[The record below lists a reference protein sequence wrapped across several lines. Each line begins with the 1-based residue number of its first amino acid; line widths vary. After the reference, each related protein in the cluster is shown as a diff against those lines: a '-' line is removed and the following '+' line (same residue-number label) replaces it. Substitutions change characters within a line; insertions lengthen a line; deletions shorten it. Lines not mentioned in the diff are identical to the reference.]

1 MIKRLSLFIVSILAM
16 AVGSSAALTTT
27 NGCYNVGSRDQLLE
41 FAQVVN
47 GEHSTISKNTSACA
61 NITADITYNSNVL
74 LSNGELNKEG
84 IFLSWTPL
92 KNFAGQIHGKGN
104 FISGLYLD
112 SDRNGAGFIATVK
125 GGTSQTP
132 VLIDSLTIKDSYFA
146 ASGSV
151 GGFVGSAGG
160 AVSANG
166 ASYVCYENET
176 YLNIRNSKF
185 MGTVTYS
192 SAKTSVSNIGG
203 LVGRTCSKSV
213 VSIDLSSVYG
223 KISGNGTYYGGFI
236 GIPDGDVSIYESF
249 NAANLAGK
257 NYGGGLIGGVT
268 SDNVYNKTIAYSY
281 NAGSVSCSSSNY
293 NCGGLIG
300 FSGPNSTIISSFNV
314 GADWDLIG
322 TAGSGGLAKCYDAYT
337 IGASNSASY
346 ANLYSSFSI
355 TSNDVFDGTLL
366 NNLKNY
372 SSSSYGKGS
381 DYWVAKSGSQQ
392 PTLKN
397 NPSSLMKIGGCYA
410 VANAS
415 DLNEFAHIVNG
426 THSFI
431 FDSTACARLYD
442 DISLN
447 GNKSV
452 LDENGNLLN
461 SGSGLTQWTALE
473 NFAGT
478 IHGGGHVIKGL
489 YINKTGNTKGDGLI
503 KNVTGSVTIDS
514 LGIEDSYIKSGFR
527 VGAFVGN
534 VDATGSLTIVDSHNS
549 GYVYGSYSSND
560 GGLVG
565 LAEGPIEIRNSYNI
579 GTVVGTSYYTGG
591 ILGQSTSNVTLV
603 NCYNRGNVKIDNG
616 SFVSGLVGSISSGQ
630 GTVKNSYNSGTI
642 GGSSTCQTACI
653 ASGVETDFS
662 NVYYL
667 AASDI
672 SGEVSG
678 SSHATADE
686 FANGTV
692 ALKLRNADG
701 VWGQNVATD
710 AYPTLSGKLENFSF
724 NITLH
729 YDENSS
735 SSMTYEYGV
744 AQDLP
749 QPIKEG
755 YTFVGWYEKEDF
767 SDQGVTSVPA
777 GSLGDKV
784 FYARWGMALNSAGY
798 YEIRTAQ
805 DLYEFAEIV
814 NGTLPNR
821 SQNLSAKAKL
831 MNDIVVN
838 PNVFDENGFLIGDLS
853 SYRKWTPIGGNFSGV
868 FDGQYYTISG
878 IVFEGN
884 NGGLFGTL
892 KGAIVKNFG
901 LVDSYFSGANIGS
914 IASYASF
921 SEYSSLYVGNVYST
935 STINCTSKCGGL
947 IGSAYSYLT
956 LRYAY
961 FAGTMKLNGYD
972 TDYFDGTDDYV
983 LPITKV
989 TSTSTIVSDVY
1000 YLGEEVNDAVGTA
1013 ASAKD
1018 FANGTVAIQLNN
1030 ADGHWTQDAET
1041 DRYPVLADNL
1051 VKPAIRNIEYKV
1063 TLHVDGAADEFENVA
1078 SYRSGTGVTLPIV
1091 TYDGKPGIG
1100 WFDNPDY
1107 KGEPVTQISATDVGN
1122 KEFWTIDEFPVYT
1135 ITYDLNVGEGEEV
1148 DNSLNP
1154 TSYAINSENIT
1165 LQDVER
1171 DGYDF
1176 LGWYIAETEK
1186 DTLVVSISPLLKRNF
1201 KLVARWSLHR
1211 DADGCY
1217 EIADADDLYQFAQT
1231 VNTYSVNQ
1239 MNYDGNSDTDMG
1251 GEKDACAVLTDNIVV
1266 NETLF
1271 DENGDLVKNTSD
1283 LRKWTPLTSFKGSFD
1298 GKGYTIS
1305 GLYVNDDDSG
1315 AFIGSTGQNG
1325 SNDTRASISI
1335 KNLGIVNSYFGANVY
1350 AAVFVAV
1357 GNNGSIYFENVFTDA
1372 KVDATNIA
1380 AGFVAQAYTLI
1391 VYITNSHFDGSVKS
1405 SGAAA
1410 GFAYQL
1416 SNTLYLKNAYF
1427 AGEIN
1432 GSENY
1437 LFAGAA
1443 NRSINAANVFVYGDN
1458 LPQVLINDDA
1468 SIAPKLDNFFCLDD
1482 SEDGST
1488 VGDPCV
1494 NGFGEKTS
1502 RSDFADGTVAVKLDQ
1517 YRIDG
1522 VPSLWSQN
1530 VISGDPENFDEH
1542 PMLQFVGTPDIN
1554 IQYKVALHYEA
1565 GADFNGEILTSYK
1578 YGETTPLPVVT
1589 YNGENSIGW
1598 YDNEFFAGDP
1608 MEEIFAGSTGDVE
1621 FWTAAAIPEYKIT
1634 YDLNGGENSSE
1645 NPVAFNVKDDNFVLM
1660 PATREGREFAG
1671 WYTDKNF
1678 SLNSKVEE
1686 FDVSKYRD
1694 VTLYAL
1700 WSATTN
1706 SDGCYEIYTAAD
1718 LYYFAEIVN
1727 GKDGNDPVPTACAK
1741 FEADVT
1747 INESVLD
1754 EYGSLKNDGVGL
1766 SAWTPLRD
1774 FAGVIDGNGHT
1785 ISGLY
1790 YNNSP
1795 EKDNVGLI
1803 GSVEAGTSGSQ
1814 VVVKKLGILDSYFAG
1829 ETNVGSFVGSYNNN
1843 LVLANVYSLATVV
1856 GNDKVGGLMGARN
1869 ADAAGDNMSF
1879 GVNNYFAGYVLKD
1892 GYLALNEA
1900 YGGNVE
1906 DYGTFVLQND
1916 AIAPVFGRVER
1927 VSDEAFKSGIP
1938 AAILR
1943 QNLFVLAEN
1952 CEGDVDENVLSY
1964 VESDLWGQKE
1974 GDAFPSIINEFSV
1987 KNTIVYHYPDGTTL
2001 VAPDGSE
2008 NYVVPETYGTA
2019 ETVVLPVVDF
2029 GEGVTG
2035 HFVGWF
2041 DNEYYTGASIKEF
2054 KSFDIDQPFSCSTVE
2069 GVYKDIVNFTNREFW
2084 TKPALVLAFETN
2096 GGTAIDTVYFGINE
2110 NEGTFDLSSAST
2122 SIDCVNFAGWYLT
2135 PDFEG
2140 DEVLKIDFDAED
2152 NDVTLY
2158 AKWKLP
2164 TVANPSGAEG
2174 SCYGISTTEAL
2185 YKFAEI
2191 VNNASEDDEILDA
2204 CVSLAQDIAIPSYY
2218 KDWTPINNF
2227 KGTFYGNFYTIDG
2240 LHVNAPN
2247 QDYVGLFGSASV
2259 KIYNLGLTNVDITG
2273 RDYVGAFVGS
2283 TEETD
2288 LKGCFSTGSVN
2299 GRSSVGGLMGS
2310 VKWTTLSD
2318 SYNWSSVVGTG
2329 NNIGGL
2335 IGFLV
2340 SSSTEG
2346 VEINRVYN
2354 IGSVSGH
2361 LYVGPLFGRNE
2372 SSISNDDLSAYYLKS
2387 NIASIL
2393 GKPRTVEDFTNG
2405 QVMYE
2410 LLSTVE
2416 DDGVYWTSR
2425 KEDPRYPI
2433 LVPEKPAEDDLHF
2446 TYRIY
2451 FHDVGSSDKFYDD
2464 EGNSVNTSVDLV
2476 TDMRYI
2482 EYKYEE
2488 GASCAR
2494 LPILDRSGDE
2504 FVRWQMMNGGEKELY
2519 GCDAEDLGDWHLY
2532 PVWKSDNLDCRKIAS
2547 ADDLFNFAKIVNE
2560 EFSDNQKECAVLT
2573 NDIVISEDDN
2583 RTWDPLQEYAGY
2595 IDGQGHFISGLRVA
2609 EDVEYAGLI
2618 GSVYTYADDTVFV
2631 KNLTIKNSNF
2641 TATVYAGA
2649 VAARVSRGSLEIEN
2663 VALVDNEFKAPQ
2675 VGGYIGQ
2682 ILNGGASISEGS
2694 NESSSMLANTDANA
2708 NNFTAGGFV
2717 GGVTPGLTLT
2727 ISNSYLWNAEYDS
2740 DGKKN
2745 VAVAAFVA
2753 DNNAGAGV
2761 SIEYSYSGNFWP
2773 FVIKGEYPTSDEPS
2787 IENVFALCDG
2797 EDYCR
2802 TAEQFENGS
2811 FAVELHNTCSSL
2823 WGQNNKL
2830 NDHPVLSGRLEL
2842 SYSLTLH
2849 LIKHDIETVTEQEY
2863 VYKPNAKTPFSITF
2877 DNCVAF
2883 DGWYD
2888 NEDKEGN
2895 TVDSIPRASTGNLEY
2910 WGEVKNICLEIADKS
2925 GLQDFAQ
2932 KASTDYNGFI
2942 VHLLNDIDWG
2952 NEDGTPNDWTP
2963 IDGFTGS
2970 FDGNGHVISGLKVE
2984 NAENAGFFGEL
2995 GGDLFITNLGIENSS
3010 FEGSKTTGSFVGLGS
3025 GTLVM
3030 INSYSQATLHVSDG
3044 ASVGGLIGSLG
3055 DDAYLGVISAYYA
3068 GDFEA
3073 PEEEH
3078 SCGGI
3083 LGAADKTNVSLV
3095 LTYYKNQESCVNSEL
3110 EFGAAPG
3117 AVEEFQNSLV
3127 WSYLVDYKKES
3138 LGEEF
3143 LNMFS
3148 LRNIV
3153 VNPSIW
3159 GQKVGF
3165 DDYPTFSGKL
3175 EYKVTFKNTTEAPV
3189 SYEPGVE
3196 LTLPAN
3202 PEPLVKDGIFAG
3214 WYRNET
3220 FSGSPVVSI
3229 KSSETGEK
3237 TFYAKWNYPSH
3248 TITYMNMHEDDVN
3261 SNPQTFTKVD
3271 EFEFV
3276 PAESA
3281 GGWEFLGWSLDSP
3294 LEEDNSN
3301 IVSSLDVG
3309 TDSNVV
3315 LYANWSAKSFKVTF
3329 EADYEDGDTE
3339 EGIYEFD
3346 QPVEFPDFP
3355 KYVVGHNIFNLLEF
3369 DCWSLKGVCVD
3380 VETVK
3385 VSGAQ
3390 TFIAKYKKAE
3400 SKLFVGRHAFN
3411 PNEKETISLGEGAGS
3426 ASFDP
3431 ATNTLTL
3438 TDADISSCLEL
3449 DQNQAPCFGIYS
3461 TSDELLTVD
3470 IEGVNKVSSE
3480 GNYIF
3485 FAGDAN
3491 FKGTGSFNVYLA
3503 MFFSSL
3509 GMVEG
3514 TLTAD
3519 YLAVQET
3526 LYAQGGSLNVRN
3538 SMQVGDIS
3546 LGKKMYASLMM
3557 YDGQV
3562 PSNPQHTSE
3571 EVCLSQDEISWLD
3584 FGYAPSSGGLKTT
3597 AAAYFSEKGIFT
3609 LVDEDGT
3616 PLLDEYGYRYEEIYF
3631 VPGTTVE
3638 LPTPENKRNGIVE
3651 REFYRWVDGNG
3662 NYVAM
3667 SGKRYAGGVL
3677 YAQFYDNSP
3686 YAIVGGVD
3694 VVYDN
3699 SSDVFG
3705 DGTVSYTSRSNTL
3718 TLNNATI
3725 SAGFT
3730 LPGAGANVDDTVA
3743 AIIAKDTINI
3753 ELIGE
3758 NVIESADLTHGVLM
3772 VSSLSKMPNV
3782 RFTGSGTLTIK
3793 SASVAGIESYST
3805 TFDEGPGIDIDV
3817 QGVGV
3822 SGTKLEAFSNVVIA
3836 GSSAINV
3843 AGDTLSLSSKG
3854 ETFVYAGSDAA
3865 TAVEKTG
3872 SLKGDAYVKVV
3883 RSYEIVFVDD
3893 FEEHSV
3899 IVALGEKLTPPE
3911 APADYDDDGSHHAF
3925 RCWTADWYDCID
3937 FENYDVNASAKIF
3950 ALYDRTD
3957 YDLIVA
3963 NVPVTAENAADIPLG
3978 EGNGTASFDE
3988 TTSTLT
3994 LTDAVIG
4001 DAHNFENFGKAFIYS
4016 NLEKLN
4022 IVLVGEN
4029 RIVSPL
4035 KNRNVGIYAMNDVS
4049 FAGEGSL
4056 AIVNTNVAVDCYGLE
4071 MNGGGFDAEGRDN
4084 ALRVA
4089 SVNFAD
4095 GYSPYIVTGY
4105 SAQMAL
4111 LLSDWTDE
4119 SLSSEFYKHYVSIS
4133 RGYTISFVDEDGTPY
4148 VDDQFVKVG
4157 DMPVVPV
4164 ATKPASSEYS
4174 YTFINWTLD
4183 GVAGVVAASS
4193 DAKYVAQFE
4202 STDVMYAVA
4211 VNANGGS
4218 VEGAGYYKYGE
4229 VAEITVAAL
4238 DGYVFAGWSD
4248 DENAGATRKITVTE
4262 SVELTA
4268 NFTAQTFMLT
4278 YTLDGEQYG
4287 EIETYATGA
4296 SVAARGNPESRVGY
4310 TFSGWTG
4317 IPSTMPGK
4325 DVEVVGSYVPN
4336 DYSIFYMVNGVLF
4349 GAEESHA
4356 YGESIAMREAP
4367 VKVGYKFSGWDTTL
4381 VTMPANDVYVRGTLT
4396 KKSFTITYIVDGD
4409 TVGIDTLAYGDKVS
4423 MMKEPQN
4430 PGYAFSGWNKTILR
4444 MPAEDVIVMGTFS
4457 SSIYT
4462 VEFLSA
4468 DTVMGVVVGESGEYP
4483 YGKELQVAA
4492 TAALGYHF
4500 VKWSDENTESSRT
4513 VAVSGD
4519 TKLVAVFA
4527 ANVYAVK
4534 LNANGGKVEND
4545 ITEHVYGSGLT
4556 LPEAV
4561 RTDYSFEGWFDNKDF
4576 KGVRVNAIAARDTG
4590 AMEFF
4595 AKWTSVESS
4604 SSMDDGKSSSSVG
4617 DDDTSSSS
4625 EGKNGKSS
4633 SSVAKDDKSSS
4644 SSAKDGKSS
4653 SSEGKDDSSSGSD
4666 GKDAIFAGIGNVNF
4680 NVRVDSRMLQIEGAY
4695 VGAPVA
4701 LLDMQGRVVYSGY
4714 VQKPA
4719 FSIAVPRAGTYVV
4732 RIASQ
4737 MRTVTI
4743 R

>member
-47 GEHSTISKNTSACA
+47 GTNSSAEPRACA
-61 NITADITYNSNVL
+61 NITADITYNSDVL
-74 LSNGELNKEG
+74 LSNGELNTKSV
-84 IFLSWTPL
+84 FLSWTPL
-92 KNFAGQIHGKGN
+92 K
-104 FISGLYLD
+104 
-112 SDRNGAGFIATVK
+112 
-125 GGTSQTP
+125 
-132 VLIDSLTIKDSYFA
+132 
-146 ASGSV
+146 
-151 GGFVGSAGG
+151 
-160 AVSANG
+160 
-166 ASYVCYENET
+166 
-176 YLNIRNSKF
+176 
-185 MGTVTYS
+185 
-192 SAKTSVSNIGG
+192 
-203 LVGRTCSKSV
+203 
-213 VSIDLSSVYG
+213 
-223 KISGNGTYYGGFI
+223 
-236 GIPDGDVSIYESF
+236 
-249 NAANLAGK
+249 
-257 NYGGGLIGGVT
+257 
-268 SDNVYNKTIAYSY
+268 
-281 NAGSVSCSSSNY
+281 
-293 NCGGLIG
+293 
-300 FSGPNSTIISSFNV
+300 
-314 GADWDLIG
+314 
-322 TAGSGGLAKCYDAYT
+322 
-337 IGASNSASY
+337 
-346 ANLYSSFSI
+346 
-355 TSNDVFDGTLL
+355 
-366 NNLKNY
+366 
-372 SSSSYGKGS
+372 
-381 DYWVAKSGSQQ
+381 
-392 PTLKN
+392 
-397 NPSSLMKIGGCYA
+397 
-410 VANAS
+410 
-415 DLNEFAHIVNG
+415 
-426 THSFI
+426 
-431 FDSTACARLYD
+431 
-442 DISLN
+442 
-447 GNKSV
+447 
-452 LDENGNLLN
+452 
-461 SGSGLTQWTALE
+461 

-489 YINKTGNTKGDGLI
+489 YINSKADSVGFISNITGD
-503 KNVTGSVTIDS
+503 VTIDS
-514 LGIEDSYIKSGFR
+514 LGIEDSYISGDYYAGTF
-527 VGAFVGN
+527 VGAISSG
-534 VDATGSLTIVDSHNS
+534 ASLNIKDSHNS
-549 GYVYGSYSSND
+549 GTVYALSSDAGGFVGRVDGTLSAENCFNRGNVSAEQFYVAGFA
-560 GGLVG
+560 GH
-565 LAEGPIEIRNSYNI
+565 IENGNI
-579 GTVVGTSYYTGG
+579 
-591 ILGQSTSNVTLV
+591 TLV
-603 NCYNRGNVKIDNG
+603 NCYNTGSMQSNEDAGGLLG
-616 SFVSGLVGSISSGQ
+616 SFYGMNDIEIVNCFNVGSVKAEGLVGGLIAEIYDGPDVINIKNSFNY
-630 GTVKNSYNSGTI
+630 GTVSATKGNSYKREIVYGT
-642 GGSSTCQTACI
+642 A
-653 ASGVETDFS
+653 ASIEVS

-667 AASDI
+667 ADSDI
-672 SGEVSG
+672 SGEVSK

-692 ALKLRNADG
+692 AQNLQNAEGGNSWEWYDGDDYPKLNG
-701 VWGQNVATD
+701 NLPVFSV
-710 AYPTLSGKLENFSF
+710 TLNLNGGSL
-724 NITLH
+724 
-729 YDENSS
+729 SS
-735 SSMTYEYGV
+735 SIDSYEFGEAV
-744 AQDLP
+744 ALP
-749 QPIKEG
+749 TPTKEG
-755 YTFVGWYEKEDF
+755 RTFVGWYEKEDF
-767 SDQGVTSVPA
+767 SDQGLTSIPA
-777 GSLGDKV
+777 GSLGDRV
-784 FYARWGMALNSAGY
+784 YYARWQIVQNPTDGF

-805 DLYEFAEIV
+805 DLYEFAEIA
-814 NGTLPNR
+814 NGTHPIIKNGTHAPN
-821 SQNLSAKAKL
+821 AKL
-831 MNDIVVN
+831 MNDVVVN
-838 PNVFDENGFLIGDLS
+838 QNVIDENGSLIGDLS
-853 SYRKWTPIGGNFSGV
+853 SYRKWTPIQHFKGEFN
-868 FDGQYYTISG
+868 GQNYTISG
-878 IVFEGN
+878 IVVVDDDSKTSYN
-884 NGGLFGTL
+884 GLFGIL
-892 KGAIVKNFG
+892 DGGVQIKNFG
-901 LVDSYFSGANIGS
+901 LEDSYISVTNEKSYSGT
-914 IASYASF
+914 IAAYAGDYNWVRI
-921 SEYSSLYVGNVYST
+921 ENVYST
-935 STINCTSKCGGL
+935 STIECSSKCGGFVGL
-947 IGSAYSYLT
+947 LNGAQG
-956 LRYAY
+956 YAKNSY
-961 FAGTMKLNGYD
+961 FAGRIISNNVSSDKIYPFIGIESGSFSVENSFYLDDDGKDCEEGDKGTIVEGTVGNKASTCAFVNGIVATKLNEGYE
-972 TDYFDGTDDYV
+972 YW
-983 LPITKV
+983 
-989 TSTSTIVSDVY
+989 SQ
-1000 YLGEEVNDAVGTA
+1000 NVGVD
-1013 ASAKD
+1013 K
-1018 FANGTVAIQLNN
+1018 
-1030 ADGHWTQDAET
+1030 
-1041 DRYPVLADNL
+1041 YPVLSVDL

-1063 TLHVDGAADEFENVA
+1063 TLNAAGNPDEFENVA

-1122 KEFWTIDEFPVYT
+1122 KEFWTIDEFPVYS
-1135 ITYDLNVGEGEEV
+1135 IAYDLNVGEGEEM

-1154 TSYAINSENIT
+1154 TSYDINSENIT

-1231 VNTYSVNQ
+1231 VNTYSVDQ
-1239 MNYDGNSDTDMG
+1239 MNYDGNSHTDMG

-1271 DENGDLVKNTSD
+1271 DENGDLVENTGD
-1283 LRKWTPLTSFKGSFD
+1283 LKKWTPLTSFKGSFD

-1305 GLYVNDDDSG
+1305 GLYVDGGDSG

-1325 SNDTRASISI
+1325 PNDTRASISI
-1335 KNLGIVNSYFGANVY
+1335 KNLGIVNSYFGANKY
-1350 AAVFVAV
+1350 AAVFVAM
-1357 GNNGSIYFENVFTDA
+1357 GANGSIYFENVFTDA
-1372 KVDATNIA
+1372 KVVATNFA

-1416 SNTLYLKNAYF
+1416 INTLYLKNAYF
-1427 AGEIN
+1427 VGEIN

-1437 LFAGAA
+1437 IFAGAA
-1443 NRSINAANVFVYGDN
+1443 KRIDAANVFVYGDN

-1468 SIAPKLDNFFCLDD
+1468 LIAPKSNNLFCLDD

-1494 NGFGEKTS
+1494 NDFGVKTS
-1502 RSDFADGTVAVKLDQ
+1502 RSDFADGTVAIKFDQ
-1517 YRIDG
+1517 NRIDG

-1530 VISGDPENFDEH
+1530 VISGDPENSDEH

-1565 GADFNGEILTSYK
+1565 GAEFDGDILTFYK
-1578 YGETTPLPVVT
+1578 YGKTTTLPIAKFG
-1589 YNGENSIGW
+1589 GENSIGW
-1598 YDNEFFAGDP
+1598 YDNDFFAGSP
-1608 MEEIFAGSTGDVE
+1608 ITEISAENRGDIE
-1621 FWTAAAIPEYKIT
+1621 FWTAAVFPEYTIT
-1634 YDLNGGENSSE
+1634 YVLDGGENSSE

-1660 PATREGREFAG
+1660 PATREGREFVG
-1671 WYTDKNF
+1671 WFTDRGF
-1678 SLNSKVEE
+1678 APESKVDE

-1700 WSATTN
+1700 WSATKN

-1785 ISGLY
+1785 LSGLY
-1790 YNNSP
+1790 YNHPDEN
-1795 EKDNVGLI
+1795 NVGFI
-1803 GSVEAGTSGSQ
+1803 GSVEAGTSGSP

-1829 ETNVGSFVGSYNNN
+1829 NQYVGSFVGSYNNN

-1856 GNDKVGGLMGARN
+1856 GSDYIGGLIGARN
-1869 ADAAGDNMSF
+1869 KESAGDDMSF
-1879 GVNNYFAGYVLKD
+1879 AYNNYFAGYVLQN
-1892 GYLALNEA
+1892 GTAYSVA
-1900 YGGNVE
+1900 YGGIVFDGGTIVVE
-1906 DYGTFVLQND
+1906 EDGVSP
-1916 AIAPVFGRVER
+1916 IGRELFLPR
-1927 VSDEAFKSGIP
+1927 EYFKSGVV

-1943 QNLFVLAEN
+1943 RSVALFMEG
-1952 CEGDVDENVLSY
+1952 CEGDVDENDMPIFPDFIDI
-1964 VESDLWGQKE
+1964 ENNPWGQKE
-1974 GDAFPSIINEFSV
+1974 GDEFPSFTNEFTV
-1987 KNTIVYHYPDGTTL
+1987 KNKIKYHYPDGTTI
-2001 VAPDGSE
+2001 E
-2008 NYVVPETYGTA
+2008 KTYGSA
-2019 ETVVLPVVDF
+2019 ESVVLPVIDVDD
-2029 GEGVTG
+2029 GASG
-2035 HFVGWF
+2035 HYVGWF
-2041 DNEYYTGASIKEF
+2041 DNEFYKGDPIKEF
-2054 KSFDIDQPFSCSTVE
+2054 KAFDVNQSFTCSNVE
-2069 GVYKDIVNFTNREFW
+2069 KRFKEIMSFTDREFW
-2084 TKPALVLAFETN
+2084 TAPAFVLAFETN
-2096 GGTAIDTVYFGINE
+2096 GGTAIDTVYFGIKE
-2110 NEGTFDLSSAST
+2110 VEGMFDLESSVST
-2122 SIDCVNFAGWYLT
+2122 SIEGLDFVGWYST
-2135 PDFEG
+2135 PDFTG
-2140 DEVLKIDFDAED
+2140 EVTGINL
-2152 NDVTLY
+2152 NDQKENVTLY

-2164 TVANPSGAEG
+2164 MVNPDGQSDGE
-2174 SCYGISTTEAL
+2174 CYEVRSTEAL
-2185 YKFAEI
+2185 YFFADMA
-2191 VNNASEDDEILDA
+2191 NKASDGDGVLES
-2204 CVSLAQDIAIPSYY
+2204 CVSLTEDIEIPSDY

-2227 KGTFYGNFYTIDG
+2227 QGKVFGNFHKIDG
-2240 LHVNAPN
+2240 LHVNAPE
-2247 QDYVGLFGSASV
+2247 QDYVGLFGSLSNAEV
-2259 KIYNLGLTNVDITG
+2259 YKLGLTNVDITG

-2283 TEETD
+2283 SNSSY
-2288 LKGCFSTGSVN
+2288 LMGCYSTGSVN
-2299 GRSSVGGLMGS
+2299 GRSYVGGILGS
-2310 VKWTTLSD
+2310 FSGKPVGGEDETRLLEF
-2318 SYNWSSVVGTG
+2318 SYNWSSVTGTG
-2329 NNIGGL
+2329 NNVGGL
-2335 IGFLV
+2335 IGYLA
-2340 SSSTEG
+2340 SSGNGLISS
-2346 VEINRVYN
+2346 VYN
-2354 IGSVSGH
+2354 IGSVSGK
-2361 LYVGPLFGRNE
+2361 LFVGSLIGHRAS
-2372 SSISNDDLSAYYLKS
+2372 SSIDLYEAYYL
-2387 NIASIL
+2387 NGNVADVL
-2393 GKPRTVEDFTNG
+2393 GESTNEKDFTNG
-2405 QVMYE
+2405 KVMYK
-2410 LLSTVE
+2410 LRAGSSSE
-2416 DDGVYWTSR
+2416 DVFWTSDESN
-2425 KEDPRYPI
+2425 KYPV
-2433 LVPEKPAEDDLHF
+2433 LTSEEPTGDDF
-2446 TYRIY
+2446 KYRIY
-2451 FHDVGSSDKFYDD
+2451 FHDVVNMDESYD
-2464 EGNSVNTSVDLV
+2464 GTTGLY
-2476 TDMRYI
+2476 YI
-2482 EYKYEE
+2482 EYEYHNECLDLPTLTDDDFV
-2488 GASCAR
+2488 GWR
-2494 LPILDRSGDE
+2494 LK
-2504 FVRWQMMNGGEKELY
+2504 NGGDLFAQY
-2519 GCDAEDLGDWHLY
+2519 GCDLDNLGELHLY
-2532 PVWKSDNLDCRKIAS
+2532 PVWASDNIDCRKIAS
-2547 ADDLFNFAKIVNE
+2547 ADDLFNFADDVN
-2560 EFSDNQKECAVLT
+2560 SDGSIDKEECAVLT
-2573 NDIVISEDDN
+2573 KDIVISEDDN

-2618 GSVYTYADDTVFV
+2618 GSVYTYPNDTVFV

-2649 VAARVSRGSLEIEN
+2649 VAAWVSRGSLEIEN

-2682 ILNGGASISEGS
+2682 IFNGGASISEGS

-2727 ISNSYLWNAEYDS
+2727 ISNSYLWNAQYDS

-2761 SIEYSYSGNFWP
+2761 SIEYSYSGNYWP

-2787 IENVFALCDG
+2787 IENVFALCDNA
-2797 EDYCR
+2797 DYCR
-2802 TAEQFENGS
+2802 TGEQFENGS

-2849 LIKHDIETVTEQEY
+2849 LIKDDIETVTEQEY

-2888 NEDKEGN
+2888 NENKEGN
-2895 TVDSIPRASTGNLEY
+2895 TVDSIPKASTGNLEY
-2910 WGEVKNICLEIADKS
+2910 WGYAQNICLEIADKS

-2932 KASTDYNGFI
+2932 KASTDYKGFI
-2942 VHLLNDIDWG
+2942 VRLLNDIDWG

-2963 IDGFTGS
+2963 IEGFTGS
-2970 FDGNGHVISGLKVE
+2970 FDGNGHVISGLSVE
-2984 NAENAGFFGEL
+2984 NAENAGFFGKL
-2995 GGDLFITNLGIENSS
+2995 GGDLFLANLGIENSS
-3010 FEGSKTTGSFVGLGS
+3010 FEGSNTTGSFVGLG
-3025 GTLVM
+3025 GRGILVI

-3044 ASVGGLIGSLG
+3044 ASVGGLIGSL
-3055 DDAYLGVISAYYA
+3055 DDEASLGIISAYYA

-3073 PEEEH
+3073 SDEEH

-3083 LGAADKTNVSLV
+3083 LGAADETNVFMSLA
-3095 LTYYKNQESCVNSEL
+3095 YYKNQESCVNSEL
-3110 EFGAAPG
+3110 EFGADPR

-3127 WSYLVDYKKES
+3127 RSYLVDYKKES
-3138 LGEEF
+3138 LGKEF

-3470 IEGVNKVSSE
+3470 IEGVNKVSSL

-3514 TLTAD
+3514 TLTAGF
-3519 YLAVQET
+3519 LAVQET

-3557 YDGQV
+3557 YDGQE

-3609 LVDEDGT
+3609 LVDEDGS

-3836 GSSAINV
+3836 GSPAMDV

-3925 RCWTADWYDCID
+3925 RCWTADWYDCVD
-3937 FENYDVNASAKIF
+3937 FENYDVNASVEFYAM
-3950 ALYDRTD
+3950 YDRTD

-4029 RIVSPL
+4029 RIVSSL
-4035 KNRNVGIYAMNDVS
+4035 KERNVGIYAMNDVS

-4095 GYSPYIVTGY
+4095 GYSPYVVTGY
-4105 SAQMAL
+4105 SAQVAN
-4111 LLSDWTDE
+4111 LLSDWTEE
-4119 SLSSEFYKHYVSIS
+4119 SLSGELFKRYVSIS

-4238 DGYVFAGWSD
+4238 DGYVFAGWAD
-4248 DENAGATRKITVTE
+4248 DENAGATREITVTE

-4317 IPSTMPGK
+4317 VPSTMPAK

-4423 MMKEPQN
+4423 MMKDPQN

-4576 KGVRVNAIAARDTG
+4576 KGARINAIAARDTG
-4590 AMEFF
+4590 DMEFF

-4653 SSEGKDDSSSGSD
+4653 SSEGKDAKSSSSEGKDDSSSGSE
-4666 GKDAIFAGIGNVNF
+4666 GKDVIFAGIGNVNF

>member
-27 NGCYNVGSRDQLLE
+27 NGCYNVENRDQLLE
-41 FAQVVN
+41 FAKVVN
-47 GEHSTISKNTSACA
+47 GTNSSAEPRACA
-61 NITADITYNSNVL
+61 NITADITYNSDV
-74 LSNGELNKEG
+74 LSNGELNTKSV
-84 IFLSWTPL
+84 FLSWTPL
-92 KNFAGQIHGKGN
+92 K
-104 FISGLYLD
+104 
-112 SDRNGAGFIATVK
+112 
-125 GGTSQTP
+125 
-132 VLIDSLTIKDSYFA
+132 
-146 ASGSV
+146 
-151 GGFVGSAGG
+151 
-160 AVSANG
+160 
-166 ASYVCYENET
+166 
-176 YLNIRNSKF
+176 
-185 MGTVTYS
+185 
-192 SAKTSVSNIGG
+192 
-203 LVGRTCSKSV
+203 
-213 VSIDLSSVYG
+213 
-223 KISGNGTYYGGFI
+223 
-236 GIPDGDVSIYESF
+236 
-249 NAANLAGK
+249 
-257 NYGGGLIGGVT
+257 
-268 SDNVYNKTIAYSY
+268 
-281 NAGSVSCSSSNY
+281 
-293 NCGGLIG
+293 
-300 FSGPNSTIISSFNV
+300 
-314 GADWDLIG
+314 
-322 TAGSGGLAKCYDAYT
+322 
-337 IGASNSASY
+337 
-346 ANLYSSFSI
+346 
-355 TSNDVFDGTLL
+355 
-366 NNLKNY
+366 
-372 SSSSYGKGS
+372 
-381 DYWVAKSGSQQ
+381 
-392 PTLKN
+392 
-397 NPSSLMKIGGCYA
+397 
-410 VANAS
+410 
-415 DLNEFAHIVNG
+415 
-426 THSFI
+426 
-431 FDSTACARLYD
+431 
-442 DISLN
+442 
-447 GNKSV
+447 
-452 LDENGNLLN
+452 
-461 SGSGLTQWTALE
+461 

-489 YINKTGNTKGDGLI
+489 YINSDVDNVGFISNITGD
-503 KNVTGSVTIDS
+503 VTIDS
-514 LGIEDSYIKSGFR
+514 LGIEDSYISGAYYAGTFAGF
-527 VGAFVGN
+527 VASGA
-534 VDATGSLTIVDSHNS
+534 SLNIKDSHNS
-549 GYVYGSYSSND
+549 GTVYALSSDAGGFVGRVD
-560 GGLVG
+560 GTLS
-565 LAEGPIEIRNSYNI
+565 AENCFNRGNVSAERYFVAGFAGHIENGNI
-579 GTVVGTSYYTGG
+579 
-591 ILGQSTSNVTLV
+591 TLV
-603 NCYNRGNVKIDNG
+603 NCYNTGSMQSYEDAGGLLG
-616 SFVSGLVGSISSGQ
+616 SFYGMNDIEIVNCFNVGSVKADGLVGGLIAEIYDGPSVNINIKNSFNY
-630 GTVKNSYNSGTI
+630 GTVSATKGNSYKREIVYGT
-642 GGSSTCQTACI
+642 A
-653 ASGVETDFS
+653 ASIEVS

-667 AASDI
+667 ADSDI
-672 SGEVSG
+672 ISEVKG
-678 SSHATADE
+678 SSHATANE

-692 ALKLRNADG
+692 AQNLQNAEGGNSWEWYDGDDYPKLNG
-701 VWGQNVATD
+701 NLPVFSV
-710 AYPTLSGKLENFSF
+710 TLNLNGGSL
-724 NITLH
+724 
-729 YDENSS
+729 SS
-735 SSMTYEYGV
+735 SIDSYEFGEAV
-744 AQDLP
+744 ALP
-749 QPIKEG
+749 TPTKEG
-755 YTFVGWYEKEDF
+755 RTFVGWYEKEDF
-767 SDQGVTSVPA
+767 SDQGLTSIPA
-777 GSLGDKV
+777 GSLGDRV
-784 FYARWGMALNSAGY
+784 YYAGWQIVQNPTDGF

-805 DLYEFAEIV
+805 DLYEFAEIA
-814 NGTLPNR
+814 NGTHPIIKNGTHAPN
-821 SQNLSAKAKL
+821 AKL
-831 MNDIVVN
+831 MNDVVVN
-838 PNVFDENGFLIGDLS
+838 QNVIDENGSLIGDLS
-853 SYRKWTPIGGNFSGV
+853 SYRKWTPIQHFKGEFN
-868 FDGQYYTISG
+868 GQNYTISG
-878 IVFEGN
+878 IVVVD
-884 NGGLFGTL
+884 NGSKTSYNGLFGIL
-892 KGAIVKNFG
+892 EGGVQIKNFG
-901 LVDSYFSGANIGS
+901 LEDSYISVTNEKSYSGT
-914 IASYASF
+914 IAAYARDYNWVRI
-921 SEYSSLYVGNVYST
+921 ENVYST
-935 STINCTSKCGGL
+935 STIECSSKCGGFVGL
-947 IGSAYSYLT
+947 LDGAQG
-956 LRYAY
+956 YAKNSY
-961 FAGTMKLNGYD
+961 FAGRIISNNVSSDKIYPFIGIESGSFSVENSFYLDDDGKDCEEGDKGTIVEGTVGNKASTCAFVNGIVATKLNEGYE
-972 TDYFDGTDDYV
+972 YW
-983 LPITKV
+983 
-989 TSTSTIVSDVY
+989 SQ
-1000 YLGEEVNDAVGTA
+1000 NVGVD
-1013 ASAKD
+1013 K
-1018 FANGTVAIQLNN
+1018 
-1030 ADGHWTQDAET
+1030 
-1041 DRYPVLADNL
+1041 YPVLSVDL

-1063 TLHVDGAADEFENVA
+1063 TLNAAGNPDEFENVA

-1122 KEFWTIDEFPVYT
+1122 KEFWTIDEFPVYS

-1154 TSYAINSENIT
+1154 TSYDINSENIT

-1176 LGWYIAETEK
+1176 LGWYIAETEE

-1231 VNTYSVNQ
+1231 VNTYSVDQ

-1305 GLYVNDDDSG
+1305 GLYVNGVDLG

-1335 KNLGIVNSYFGANVY
+1335 KNLGIVNSYFGANKY

-1372 KVDATNIA
+1372 KVDATNFA

-1437 LFAGAA
+1437 IFAGAA
-1443 NRSINAANVFVYGDN
+1443 ERSINAINVFVYGDN
-1458 LPQVLINDDA
+1458 LPQNYFND
-1468 SIAPKLDNFFCLDD
+1468 KVTLDSKSYNLFCLDD

-1488 VGDPCV
+1488 VGEPCV
-1494 NGFGEKTS
+1494 TFDSDGMTYVFGEKTS

-1678 SLNSKVEE
+1678 SLNSKVEV

-1927 VSDEAFKSGIP
+1927 VSDEAFKSGAV
-1938 AAILR
+1938 AALLR
-1943 QNLFVLAEN
+1943 KSLFIMMEN
-1952 CEGDVDENVLSY
+1952 CEGGFDENFLDY
-1964 VESDLWGQKE
+1964 VENGLWGQKE
-1974 GDAFPSIINEFSV
+1974 GDAFPSFTKEFSV
-1987 KNTIVYHYPDGTTL
+1987 KNTITYHYPDGTTL

-2041 DNEYYTGASIKEF
+2041 DNEDYTGAPIKEF
-2054 KSFDIDQPFSCSTVE
+2054 KSFDIDQPFSCLIAE
-2069 GVYKDIVNFTNREFW
+2069 RMYGDIIRFTNREFW
-2084 TKPALVLAFETN
+2084 TKSAFVLAFETN

-2122 SIDCVNFAGWYLT
+2122 SIDGVNFAGWYLT

-2288 LKGCFSTGSVN
+2288 LKGCFSTGFVN

-2451 FHDVGSSDKFYDD
+2451 FHDVGSSDEFYDD
-2464 EGNSVNTSVDLV
+2464 EGHSVYPSVDLV
-2476 TDMRYI
+2476 ADMYYI

-2488 GASCAR
+2488 GVSCAR
-2494 LPILDRSGDE
+2494 LPILDRPGDE

-2547 ADDLFNFAKIVNE
+2547 ADDLFNFADDVN
-2560 EFSDNQKECAVLT
+2560 SDGSIDKEECAVLT

-2595 IDGQGHFISGLRVA
+2595 IDGQGHSISGLRVA
-2609 EDVEYAGLI
+2609 DVEYAGLI

-2649 VAARVSRGSLEIEN
+2649 VVASVSQGQVEIEN

-2717 GGVTPGLTLT
+2717 GGVTPEQTLT
-2727 ISNSYLWNAEYDS
+2727 ISNSYLWNAEYVYDNAP
-2740 DGKKN
+2740 N
-2745 VAVAAFVA
+2745 VDVAAFVSA
-2753 DNNAGAGV
+2753 NHAGEKV
-2761 SIEYSYSGNFWP
+2761 SIENSYSGTDWP
-2773 FVIKGEYPTSDEPS
+2773 FVTGQEAL
-2787 IENVFALCDG
+2787 IENVFALCDNA
-2797 EDYCR
+2797 DYCR

-2849 LIKHDIETVTEQEY
+2849 LIKDDIETVTEQEY

-2888 NEDKEGN
+2888 NENKEGN

-3044 ASVGGLIGSLG
+3044 ASVGGLIGSLDG
-3055 DDAYLGVISAYYA
+3055 EASLGIISAYYA

-3073 PEEEH
+3073 SDEEH

-3083 LGAADKTNVSLV
+3083 LGAADETNVSMSLA
-3095 LTYYKNQESCVNSEL
+3095 YYKNQESCVNSEL

-3470 IEGVNKVSSE
+3470 IEGVNNVSSE

-3609 LVDEDGT
+3609 LVDEDGS

-3836 GSSAINV
+3836 GSPAMDV

-3925 RCWTADWYDCID
+3925 RCWTADWHDCVD
-3937 FENYDVNASAKIF
+3937 FENYDVNASVEFYAM
-3950 ALYDRTD
+3950 YDRTD

-3978 EGNGTASFDE
+3978 EGNGTASFDAE
-3988 TTSTLT
+3988 TSTLT

-4029 RIVSPL
+4029 RIVSSL
-4035 KNRNVGIYAMNDVS
+4035 KERNVGIYAMNDVS

-4653 SSEGKDDSSSGSD
+4653 SSEGKDGKSSSSEGKDDSSSGSE

-4701 LLDMQGRVVYSGY
+4701 LLDMQGKVVYSGY